1 MRGSSASRNIWTGTA
16 QTYGAIFPGAFF
28 VRDVQESWRAYGRF
42 LSTLAERWE
51 AQAMDFILHLAVS
64 LLATL
69 LGCVIAKV
77 FFRFGRGT
85 LYPFAALLLSL
96 VLVSGAAYVLI
107 VLVNGV

>member
-1 MRGSSASRNIWTGTA
+1 
-16 QTYGAIFPGAFF
+16 
-28 VRDVQESWRAYGRF
+28 
-42 LSTLAERWE
+42 
-51 AQAMDFILHLAVS
+51 MDFILHFAVS

-69 LGCVIAKV
+69 LGCVLAKV